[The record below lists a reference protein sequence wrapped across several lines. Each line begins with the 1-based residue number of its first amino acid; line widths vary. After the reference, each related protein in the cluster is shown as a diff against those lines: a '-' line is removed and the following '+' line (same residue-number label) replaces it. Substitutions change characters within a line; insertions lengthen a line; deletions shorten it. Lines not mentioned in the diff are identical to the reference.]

1 MTLGFIVD
9 QRRVNVL
16 RAFIASHISDD
27 SSLTTQFKVDE
38 HIHQIFA
45 TCLRKKTA
53 IRALLP
59 TWGKQLQPLLSV
71 PRTIAPQRSISI
83 GYSGHASVSHALWRP
98 NRTRCGYNA
107 NASYGIVVR
116 PCLHSL
122 LSTSSASIVKASVD
136 RRNQLVM
143 SKLKP
148 RTSTLLSAQ
157 NKHAEVLDRS
167 NEVVVDMHVELV
179 RHRLE
184 QAVQAEILADL
195 FNRKRTIE
203 NDN

>member
-1 MTLGFIVD
+1 MD
-9 QRRVNVL
+9 QRRVNIL
-16 RAFIASHISDD
+16 RAFVAGHISDD
-27 SSLTTQFKVDE
+27 NSLTTMFLANQNVDQR
-38 HIHQIFA
+38 IA
-45 TCLRKKTA
+45 ACLRKKTA

-136 RRNQLVM
+136 SRNQLVM
-143 SKLKP
+143 RKLKP
-148 RTSTLLSAQ
+148 RTNTLVSAQ